1 MTSDTHSAPAA
12 NPEPTADSAPLLE
25 VTDLVKNFSGVQA
38 VRGCTFSVVAGQA
51 TGLIGPNGAGKST
64 VIEVISGF
72 QAPDAG
78 RVRFAGADIQGRPAH
93 RISNAGLV
101 RTFQTPREWA
111 NLTTLENVLLATG
124 NRSNEAAWRAV
135 LARPSLKVA
144 EAEDRVRAREL
155 LDRVGLLR
163 LKNELAGN
171 LSGGQKRLLE
181 FAKVAFA
188 RPRMVL
194 LDEPHAGVNP
204 VMGGVLA
211 EAING
216 LVADGM
222 TVLMVEHNLSFL
234 ERVCG
239 PVVVMALGQVIAT
252 GTMGELR
259 KNPAV
264 IDAYLGEVA
273 PVE

>member
-1 MTSDTHSAPAA
+1 MTVDTQIARKAT
-12 NPEPTADSAPLLE
+12 PEPAPGVAPLLE

-38 VRGCTFSVVAGQA
+38 VRGCTFSVAAGQA

-64 VIEVISGF
+64 VIEVVSGF
-72 QAPDAG
+72 QAPDGG
-78 RVRFAGADIQGRPAH
+78 RVRFAGAEIQGRPAH

-135 LARPSLKVA
+135 FARPSLKA
-144 EAEDRVRAREL
+144 ADAEDRVRAREL

-188 RPRMVL
+188 KPKMVL

-222 TVLMVEHNLSFL
+222 TVLMVEHNLAFL

-252 GTMGELR
+252 GTMAELR
-259 KNPAV
+259 ENSAV
-264 IDAYLGEVA
+264 IDAYLGEVL

>member
-1 MTSDTHSAPAA
+1 MSAQSSAQPATGSTV
-12 NPEPTADSAPLLE
+12 PDQQAPLLE
-25 VTDLVKNFSGVQA
+25 VRDLVKNFSGVQA
-38 VRGCTFSVVAGQA
+38 VRGCTFSVQPKQA

-64 VIEVISGF
+64 VIELISGF
-72 QAPDAG
+72 QAPDSG
-78 RVRFAGADIQGRPAH
+78 TVRFDGQLIQGRPPH
-93 RISNAGLV
+93 KMSNAGLV
-101 RTFQTPREWA
+101 RTFQTPRERA

-124 NRSNEAAWRAV
+124 NRKHEAAWRAV
-135 LARPSLKVA
+135 FARRSLKVA
-144 EAEDRVRAREL
+144 EAEDRDRAREL

-188 RPRMVL
+188 QPKMVL

-222 TVLMVEHNLSFL
+222 TVLMVEHNLAFL

-239 PVVVMALGQVIAT
+239 SVVVMALGQVIAT
-252 GTMGELR
+252 GTMAELR
-259 KNPAV
+259 DNSAV
-264 IDAYLGEVA
+264 IDAYLGEVL